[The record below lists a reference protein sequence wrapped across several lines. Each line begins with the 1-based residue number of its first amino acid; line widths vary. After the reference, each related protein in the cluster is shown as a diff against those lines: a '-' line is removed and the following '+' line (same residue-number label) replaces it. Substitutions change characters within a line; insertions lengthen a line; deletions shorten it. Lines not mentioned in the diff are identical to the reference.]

1 MTEQQIYQLTYFCG
15 SAFSCQK
22 AGHPEAL
29 QRAKYNVESYYSVVG
44 IMQDLKRTV
53 KLFQSYLPL
62 FFENV
67 MEIFDEKLKLNVNK
81 YPGINNETHE
91 LLMNLPEI
99 QGEFE
104 FYDFVIQRFE
114 DQYRKINTK

>member
-15 SAFSCQK
+15 SAISCQK

-53 KLFQSYLPL
+53 ELFQSYLPL

-81 YPGINNETHE
+81 YPGINNETYE
-91 LLMNLPEI
+91 LLMNLPQI

-114 DQYRKINTK
+114 DQYRKINAK

>member
-15 SAFSCQK
+15 SALSCQK
-22 AGHPEAL
+22 AGLPEAL

-62 FFENV
+62 FFQNV

-81 YPGINNETHE
+81 YPGINNETYE
-91 LLMNLPEI
+91 LLMNLPQI

-114 DQYRKINTK
+114 DQYRKINAK